1 MITLKAPKTYIREKN
16 ILDSAGPLIAEIG
29 QNALIIGGNTALAL
43 TGKLLL
49 PSLDDASVHY
59 HVHTFEGECTAAA
72 IARCAHLVRETGADC
87 IIGIGGGRVLDLAKA
102 AAEDGGVP
110 VISVPT
116 IAATCAAWSALTII
130 YDEDGRYAF
139 PRPLQESPL
148 LVLADTA
155 VLASAPARYLKAGIA
170 DTIVKWHEA
179 EPNAAGRPDL
189 SLSIGLSV
197 SRLALDLLDEQA
209 VEASQTAGSGAIT
222 PAFAETVDAV
232 IALAGLAGS
241 ISQGNPRVALA
252 HSIHNSLTFLPAT
265 HGSLHG
271 EKVIFGLIVQF
282 VLAGKTLQEINE
294 LVSFLCELTLPVTM
308 EQLGIGGDISVQAA
322 QIAEKVVIDPEARER
337 LAFEVSVPLLKE
349 AILAADRYGREIL
362 ASRAVSIS

>member
-43 TGKLLL
+43 TGKHLL
-49 PSLDDASVHY
+49 PSLDDAGVHY

-72 IARCAHLVRETGADC
+72 IARYARLVRETGVDC
-87 IIGIGGGRVLDLAKA
+87 VIGIGGGRVLDLAKA

-130 YDEDGRYAF
+130 YDEEGRYVA
-139 PRPLQESPL
+139 PRPLKASPL
-148 LVLADTA
+148 LVLADTV

-179 EPNAAGRPDL
+179 APNAAGRPDL

-197 SRLALDLLDEQA
+197 SWLALDLLHEQA
-209 VEASQTAGSGAIT
+209 VEASREAGSGAIT
-222 PAFAETVDAV
+222 QAFTETVDAV

-241 ISQGNPRVALA
+241 VTQGKARAALA
-252 HSIHNSLTFLPAT
+252 HSIHNSLTFLPAA

-282 VLAGKTLQEINE
+282 VLAGKSLPEIKE
-294 LVSFLCELTLPVTM
+294 LISFLCELSLPVTL
-308 EQLGIGGDISVQAA
+308 EQLGIRGDISVLAA
-322 QIAEKVVIDPEARER
+322 KVAEGVVIEPDAQKQ

-349 AILAADRYGREIL
+349 AILTADRYGRESL
-362 ASRAVSIS
+362 AANALVS

>member
-43 TGKLLL
+43 TGKHLL
-49 PSLDDASVHY
+49 PSLDDVGVHY

-72 IARCAHLVRETGADC
+72 ITRYARLVRETGADC
-87 IIGIGGGRVLDLAKA
+87 VIGIGGGRVLDLAKA

-130 YDEDGRYAF
+130 YDEEGRYAF

-209 VEASQTAGSGAIT
+209 VEASQAAGSGAIT

-241 ISQGNPRVALA
+241 ITQGNPRVALA

-294 LVSFLCELTLPVTM
+294 LISFLCELTLPVTL

-322 QIAEKVVIDPEARER
+322 KIAESVDIDPEARER